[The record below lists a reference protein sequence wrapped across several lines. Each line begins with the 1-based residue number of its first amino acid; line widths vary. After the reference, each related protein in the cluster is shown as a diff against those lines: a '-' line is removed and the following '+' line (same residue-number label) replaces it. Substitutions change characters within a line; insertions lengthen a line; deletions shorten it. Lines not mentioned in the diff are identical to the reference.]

1 MTEKNTI
8 SMKKSVL
15 RLIPAFIFAV
25 LFILKFIF
33 I

>member
-1 MTEKNTI
+1 MLKKLFGFDSLKTTVRTEI
-8 SMKKSVL
+8 L
-15 RLIPAFIFAV
+15 AV